1 MENDEIL
8 EMYEKNQELI
18 EEMWEDL
25 TENEMDVDRIVFNLD
40 TNPFPF
46 PL

>member
-1 MENDEIL
+1 MENNEVL

-25 TENEMDVDRIVFNLD
+25 IEDENDIKTLVFNFD
-40 TNPFPF
+40 NT
-46 PL
+46 PLPL

>member
-1 MENDEIL
+1 MSDEVS

-25 TENEMDVDRIVFNLD
+25 IEDESEIKTLVFNFD
-40 TNPFPF
+40 QSIPFPM
-46 PL
+46 